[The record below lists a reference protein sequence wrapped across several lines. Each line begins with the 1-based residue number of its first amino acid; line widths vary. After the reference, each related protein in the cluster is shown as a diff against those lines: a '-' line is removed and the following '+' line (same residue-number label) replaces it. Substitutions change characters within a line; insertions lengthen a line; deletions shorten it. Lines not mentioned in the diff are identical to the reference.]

1 MNEWLTFQMGIIRFV
16 YSHRKMT
23 IIFIFVCA
31 FAVYRIIVETN
42 EANYLQ
48 NTQIVRPFCGFSV
61 HLTFVLFFF
70 WWFL

>member
-1 MNEWLTFQMGIIRFV
+1 
-16 YSHRKMT
+16 MT

-48 NTQIVRPFCGFSV
+48 NTQIVRPLCGFSV
-61 HLTFVLFFF
+61 NLTFVLFFSDGF
-70 WWFL
+70 YSIVYHLSCGK